1 MWRGLVPWSY
11 HRQSRNHIKAGHN
24 LQMESVGQRCATR
37 FANHRAN
44 GETLAMSQVIE
55 IINEEAARKELIPL
69 SVRKPLYAALVTA
82 TGGDGETLTKTAAKT
97 VAVALQEILEVC
109 PNLTVEEV
117 NFRVNRYK
125 FLHPQWPLTVMAICK
140 NWSDLGGGKRTDAG
154 KKDVYIEPL
163 NWREYAFKIS
173 DALTDMEW
181 NDIPITIRGDILRLI
196 P

>member
-1 MWRGLVPWSY
+1 
-11 HRQSRNHIKAGHN
+11 
-24 LQMESVGQRCATR
+24 MESVGKRCAAR
-37 FANHRAN
+37 FADHRAK
-44 GETLAMSQVIE
+44 GETLAMAQVIE

-69 SVRKPLYAALVTA
+69 SVRKPLYAALVAA

-109 PNLTVEEV
+109 PNLTVDEI
-117 NFRVNRYK
+117 NFRVNKYK
-125 FLHPQWPLTVMAICK
+125 QLHPQWPLTVMAICK

-154 KKDVYIEPL
+154 KKDVYIEPT

-173 DALTDMEW
+173 DVLTDMEW
-181 NDIPITIRGDILRLI
+181 NDIPITLRGDILRLI

>member
-1 MWRGLVPWSY
+1 
-11 HRQSRNHIKAGHN
+11 
-24 LQMESVGQRCATR
+24 MESVGQRCATR

-154 KKDVYIEPL
+154 KKDSDIEPI
-163 NWREYAFKIS
+163 NWKDYAAKIHE
-173 DALTDMEW
+173 ALPSMEW
-181 NDIPITIRGDILRLI
+181 FTISKPLRDDILRLI